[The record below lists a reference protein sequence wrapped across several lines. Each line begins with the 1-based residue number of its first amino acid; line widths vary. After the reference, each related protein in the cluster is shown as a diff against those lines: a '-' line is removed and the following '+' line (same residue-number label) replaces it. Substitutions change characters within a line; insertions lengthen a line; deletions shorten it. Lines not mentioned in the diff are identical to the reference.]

1 MVAAMKKLVT
11 LVAFVMISF
20 NAGCPKNPDSPTP
33 APPVYQPIV
42 DGVITCLNAEK
53 AALAKDVSVM
63 QVALDVAAALY
74 KAASTKDFSGA
85 VNDLIAKY
93 KPIAGDAAESIVAC
107 AVEKAFGDQPAPAPA
122 GSGSDT
128 VSGSAAGSGSGMMAK
143 APMPA
148 DKKAMLDA
156 VVAEHGWKFKN

>member
-1 MVAAMKKLVT
+1 MKKLLPVI
-11 LVAFVMISF
+11 AFALISLTS
-20 NAGCPKNPDSPTP
+20 GCPKSGDTPAP
-33 APPVYQPIV
+33 APPVYQPII
-42 DGVITCLNAEK
+42 DGAIACLNAEK

-63 QVALDVAAALY
+63 QVALDVASALY
-74 KAASTKDFSGA
+74 KAATTKDFSGA

-107 AVEKAFGDQPAPAPA
+107 AVQKAFGGEVPVPA

-128 VSGSAAGSGSGMMAK
+128 GSGSAAAGSGSGMMATVK
-143 APMPA
+143 APMAA

-156 VVAEHGWKFKN
+156 VIAEHNWKFKN